1 MRLLDICADEE
12 LNAARVPSNRLGDL
26 MKLFKN
32 IGAVAGVLWAIQ
44 LLLFI
49 LLFAS
54 TVTHLIVQCFVALGV
69 KMPAN
74 SLEQFLIGLLKILT
88 WPTRLLISK
97 GSFGETA
104 VQTIW
109 LTGLNSLIWG
119 APLGV
124 LLFCARNRRRPKRS
138 NPA

>member
-1 MRLLDICADEE
+1 MRLI
-12 LNAARVPSNRLGDL
+12 
-26 MKLFKN
+26 KN
-32 IGAVAGVLWAIQ
+32 IAVVAGVLWAIQ

-54 TVTHLIVQCFVALGV
+54 AVTHLIVQCFVALGV

-88 WPTRLLISK
+88 WPTRLLVSE
-97 GSFGETA
+97 GSFGKTA

-109 LTGLNSLIWG
+109 LTGVNSFIC
-119 APLGV
+119 GV
-124 LLFCARNRRRPKRS
+124 LLGALFCCVRNRARS
-138 NPA
+138 KQNSPI

>member
-1 MRLLDICADEE
+1 MR
-12 LNAARVPSNRLGDL
+12 
-26 MKLFKN
+26 LFKN
-32 IGAVAGVLWAIQ
+32 IAIVVGVLWAIQ

-54 TVTHLIVQCFVALGV
+54 AITHLIVQCFVALGV
-69 KMPAN
+69 RMPAN

-88 WPTRLLISK
+88 WPTRLLISE
-97 GSFGETA
+97 GSFGDTA
-104 VQTIW
+104 LQTLW

-124 LLFCARNRRRPKRS
+124 LLFYARNKRRPKQG